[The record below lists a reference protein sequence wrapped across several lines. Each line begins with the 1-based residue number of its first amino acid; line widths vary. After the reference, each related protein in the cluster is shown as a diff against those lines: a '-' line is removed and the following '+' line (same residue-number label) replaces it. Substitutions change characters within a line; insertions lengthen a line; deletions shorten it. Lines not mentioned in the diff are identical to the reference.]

1 MSESIIDGQRLSH
14 VVLSADDRARYSR
27 HLILQEINVAG
38 QSRLKAARVLC
49 LGAGGLG
56 SPAALYL
63 AAAGVGTIGLV
74 DFDRVD
80 ISNLQRQVLYG
91 TDDVGRPKLEAATE
105 RIRETNPHI
114 EVVPHACYFTS
125 ENAQEIIAPYDVI
138 IDGSDN
144 FPTRY
149 LSNDV
154 CVFARKPNIYGS
166 VFRFEGQASVFAPHL
181 GGPCYR
187 CLFPEPPPPGAAPSC
202 AEAGVLGVLP
212 GIIGLVQATEALK
225 LIVGEGESL
234 VGRLMHFDALKM
246 KFREFKLRRDPDC
259 PVCGEHPTIF
269 HPIDYE
275 RFCAGQAA
283 GDAVEADGAVAS
295 LSVQELKRKM
305 DAQEPF
311 TLVDV
316 RELAGIEGFD
326 EETANELQSRAREY
340 LEQLET
346 ELENKRKELGVDDA
360 LKTVPGVTSK
370 MLVKFGENDIKSVE
384 DLAGCATD
392 DLVGWTERKEGGEP
406 TKFPGI
412 LDANEISRDD
422 AERLI
427 MQARVIAGWITEAEL
442 TKQSETA
449 ETTEDQTA

>member
-1 MSESIIDGQRLSH
+1 MSESIINEERLAQIALNS
-14 VVLSADDRARYSR
+14 DDLARYSR
-27 HLILQEINVAG
+27 HLLLPELKAAG
-38 QSRLKAARVLC
+38 QRRIKAARVLC
-49 LGAGGLG
+49 IGAGGLG

-63 AAAGVGTIGLV
+63 AAAGVGTIGFV

-80 ISNLQRQVLYG
+80 VSNLQRQVLYG
-91 TDDVGRPKLEAATE
+91 TNDVGRQKLGAATE
-105 RIRETNPHI
+105 RIRDTNPNV
-114 EVVPHACYFTS
+114 EVVSHDCRFTS
-125 ENAQEIIAPYDVI
+125 ENAQAVIVPYDVI

-225 LIVGEGESL
+225 LIVGQGEPL
-234 VGRLMHFDALKM
+234 IGRLMHFDALKM
-246 KFREFKLRRDPDC
+246 KFREFKLRRDPEC

-275 RFCAGQAA
+275 RFCETQTA
-283 GDAVEADGAVAS
+283 GDAVESDGAVPS
-295 LSVQELKRKM
+295 VTVQELKRKM
-305 DAQEPF
+305 DAREAL

-316 RELAGIEGFD
+316 REPWEYDIAQITGSRLIPLGELEERLTELPREGMLVIQCHSGGRSEHGARLLQQAGFANVYNLEGGIE
-326 EETANELQSRAREY
+326 AWSRD
-340 LEQLET
+340 
-346 ELENKRKELGVDDA
+346 VDP
-360 LKTVPGVTSK
+360 TVP
-370 MLVKFGENDIKSVE
+370 
-384 DLAGCATD
+384 
-392 DLVGWTERKEGGEP
+392 RY
-406 TKFPGI
+406 
-412 LDANEISRDD
+412 
-422 AERLI
+422 
-427 MQARVIAGWITEAEL
+427 
-442 TKQSETA
+442 
-449 ETTEDQTA
+449 